1 MFTSPGQDQ
10 VREQTFLMYVKQIME
25 MGGERGREEGRG
37 ERERA
42 RERAPVTLHWSWN
55 IRLEL

>member
-37 ERERA
+37 ERKSK
-42 RERAPVTLHWSWN
+42 RAPERLHWSWN